1 MSATVSPSK
10 LTFFSGVG
18 TPLPVQAQAVTV
30 TGEDVWVTV
39 SGPTPGPFDWMG
51 TAPGGV
57 LLNPPAPPPAPGTT
71 HAVAGAPYKP
81 PMSIPVTFSP
91 ASTAPVQ
98 AKMTINMVRNDA
110 ARSGIPGFPVT
121 VALDGNVAGVGPG
134 ALKVTQVNANPTG
147 PDLAGEFVEIINVSD
162 TKLDLQGCH
171 VGDFRTCR
179 GPRELFAF
187 GSPFSLDP
195 ISSAG
200 ARRFLRIFTGPGVAP
215 DPSFVQIPLKRGAP
229 VWNNAGDTA
238 WIRNPNRQLVDAFVY
253 PPIGSS
259 GPVTPGPFLVTT
271 TVSVAP
277 NAGPGATG
285 TGLVA
290 TGITVEEGDQLGFS
304 AFGQIWVGFGVSGGD
319 SGPDGKGFEA
329 AGIGWPAPDLPPISL
344 VGRIGSTGPF
354 FIVGTSSTFTVDDAE
369 GQVFLGVNDL
379 NLGDNWGPGYTCIV
393 TRFRPQ

>member
-1 MSATVSPSK
+1 MATVSPAK
-10 LTFFSGVG
+10 LAFFNSVG
-18 TPLPVQAQAVTV
+18 SPLPVQTLAVTV
-30 TGEDVWVTV
+30 TGENVWVTV
-39 SGPTPGPFDWMG
+39 SGPTPGPFDWTG
-51 TAPGGV
+51 TAAGGV
-57 LLNPPAPPPAPGTT
+57 LLNPPAPAPAPGTT

-110 ARSGIPGFPVT
+110 ARSGVPGFPVT

-134 ALKVTQVNANPTG
+134 ALKITQVSANPTG

-171 VGDFRTCR
+171 VGDFRTRR

-187 GSPFSLDP
+187 GSSFSLDP

-238 WIRNPNRQLVDAFVY
+238 WIRNPNGQLVDTFTY
-253 PPIGSS
+253 PPIG
-259 GPVTPGPFLVTT
+259 GTAPVTPGMPAITAI
-271 TVSVAP
+271 VSVAP

-285 TGLVA
+285 IGLVP
-290 TGITVEEGDQLGFS
+290 TGITVEEGDRLVFS
-304 AFGQIWVGFGVSGGD
+304 ASGQIWVGFGVSGGD
-319 SGPDGKGFEA
+319 SGPDGRGSEP
-329 AGIGWPAPDLPPISL
+329 AGIGWPLPDALPISL
-344 VGRIGSTGPF
+344 IGRIGSSGPF
-354 FIVGTSSTFTVDDAE
+354 FVVGPSLTLDVDDAE
-369 GQVFLGVNDL
+369 GQVFLGVNDI
-379 NLGDNWGPGYTCIV
+379 NLGDNWGSGYTCIV